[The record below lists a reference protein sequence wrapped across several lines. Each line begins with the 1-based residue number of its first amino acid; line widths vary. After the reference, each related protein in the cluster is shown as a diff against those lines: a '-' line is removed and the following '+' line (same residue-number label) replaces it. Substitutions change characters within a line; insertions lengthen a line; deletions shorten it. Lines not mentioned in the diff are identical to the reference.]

1 VVRSSA
7 RLICL
12 VRARD
17 VALKPDFA
25 EAFYNRGFV
34 LGKLKRF
41 DEGFRKV
48 WLEGNRFVV
57 ARQRLIEALEF
68 TQGIASVVERVGIA
82 GLEGD
87 RLIKARQRLVEALE
101 FTQGIASVAKGA
113 SVS

>member
-1 VVRSSA
+1 MVRSSA

-25 EAFYNRGFV
+25 EAF
-34 LGKLKRF
+34 
-41 DEGFRKV
+41 
-48 WLEGNRFVV
+48 
-57 ARQRLIEALEF
+57 EF
-68 TQGIASVVERVGIA
+68 TQGVASIVERVGIA

-87 RLIKARQRLVEALE
+87 RLVKARQRLVEALE